1 MEAVG
6 RRKKGEPTSEGKK
19 EKKIYIFFRER
30 GERKRE
36 WVVYVEFYRDQN
48 AEILPPVFPYN
59 LQTSPFLLAFFSF
72 LLLFLCSSSLSL
84 FFSLLFSQCPFSS
97 HSLSL
102 SKKTLSLFNYL
113 SLSLY
118 LFLFLISSLSILG
131 NGTDNY
137 IIQLLQYTHTP
148 LSLSLSLY
156 TKLTS
161 LS

>member
-84 FFSLLFSQCPFSS
+84 FFSLLFSFP
-97 HSLSL
+97 HA
-102 SKKTLSLFNYL
+102 LFLHTL
-113 SLSLY
+113 SLSLKKH
-118 LFLFLISSLSILG
+118 FLFLIFF
-131 NGTDNY
+131 
-137 IIQLLQYTHTP
+137 
-148 LSLSLSLY
+148 LSLSLSVPFF
-156 TKLTS
+156 
-161 LS
+161 

>member
-59 LQTSPFLLAFFSF
+59 LQTSPFLLAFFFFFTFIS
-72 LLLFLCSSSLSL
+72 LLFFSFSLL
-84 FFSLLFSQCPFSS
+84 FSSLLFSQCPFSS

-113 SLSLY
+113 SLSLSLY
-118 LFLFLISSLSILG
+118 LFLFLIS
-131 NGTDNY
+131 
-137 IIQLLQYTHTP
+137 
-148 LSLSLSLY
+148 LSLY
-156 TKLTS
+156 PR
-161 LS
+161 

>member
-97 HSLSL
+97 LSLSL

-113 SLSLY
+113 SLSL
-118 LFLFLISSLSILG
+118 SLSVPFFNI
-131 NGTDNY
+131 
-137 IIQLLQYTHTP
+137 
-148 LSLSLSLY
+148 SLSLSSVMA
-156 TKLTS
+156 LTIT
-161 LS
+161 

>member
-84 FFSLLFSQCPFSS
+84 FFSLLFSFPNA
-97 HSLSL
+97 
-102 SKKTLSLFNYL
+102 LFLHTL
-113 SLSLY
+113 SLSLKKH
-118 LFLFLISSLSILG
+118 FLFLIIF
-131 NGTDNY
+131 
-137 IIQLLQYTHTP
+137 
-148 LSLSLSLY
+148 LSLSLSVPFFNF
-156 TKLTS
+156 S
-161 LS
+161 LSLYPR

>member
-113 SLSLY
+113 SLSL
-118 LFLFLISSLSILG
+118 SLSVPFFNI
-131 NGTDNY
+131 
-137 IIQLLQYTHTP
+137 
-148 LSLSLSLY
+148 SLSLSSVMA
-156 TKLTS
+156 LTIT
-161 LS
+161 